1 MNYTMRLARYRIALN
16 ESFARGDAAGAKSSC
31 ILYFNMMREMMSK
44 LSDPAQIKVL
54 QTEADRYEQLF
65 HLVAAE
71 GVSPR
76 AVQVL
81 QCLAENRDPSAL
93 LKQPAPA
100 PVVSAAAAKARPVA
114 GATSPSL
121 RATAPST
128 VQAPPPQPIA
138 PIGGEW
144 VADLFARY
152 LPATV
157 TVSTSEGNGTGFFI
171 AENGLLLTNHHV
183 ACNSSGGARSSIR
196 ITSGDKKIKCSATF
210 IAADRGRDVALLRAE
225 LGSKRAPIIPLVS
238 DYGSLRQG
246 MDMMMIGNAFSDG
259 LAPITGTV
267 KFLRNADGDL
277 IYNAP
282 SNNGDSGSPV
292 LSRNG
297 ECIGIHKSRGTGNV
311 GFANRQ
317 ATPAEDIIKLLR
329 RWKEANK
336 F

>member
-1 MNYTMRLARYRIALN
+1 MDYSMHLARYRLTLRNSI
-16 ESFARGDAAGAKSSC
+16 SHGDAVGAKSAC
-31 ILYFNMMREMMSK
+31 ILYFNLLREMMSK
-44 LSDPAQIKVL
+44 LTDPGYIQVL
-54 QTEADRYEQLF
+54 QVEAARYEQLF
-65 HLVAAE
+65 HLIASEGITQRAA
-71 GVSPR
+71 
-76 AVQVL
+76 QVF
-81 QCLAENRDPSAL
+81 QCLINNTDPSAL
-93 LKQPAPA
+93 LKQPEPD
-100 PVVSAAAAKARPVA
+100 PV
-114 GATSPSL
+114 
-121 RATAPST
+121 
-128 VQAPPPQPIA
+128 APPPT

-157 TVSTSEGNGTGFFI
+157 TVSTNEGNGTGFFI
-171 AENGLLLTNHHV
+171 SENGLLLTNHHV
-183 ACNSSGGARSSIR
+183 ACNSSGGGRSSLR